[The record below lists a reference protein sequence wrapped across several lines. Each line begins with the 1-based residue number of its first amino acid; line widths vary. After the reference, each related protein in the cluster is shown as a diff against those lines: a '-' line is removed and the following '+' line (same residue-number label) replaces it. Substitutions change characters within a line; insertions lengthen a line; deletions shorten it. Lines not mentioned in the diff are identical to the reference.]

1 MAKQA
6 VGAIERHV
14 EKGVLG
20 VTVLLLLGAAGV
32 YLVSSPNTAEI
43 GRQETAPGQ
52 VNERVRDAARTLRNR
67 LQSARPEVD
76 SVSDPLPGLQA
87 GDGSVLAA
95 ANLPGTWPAPVPM
108 MPRVP
113 DIGNIVIEGQMELA
127 EVIAPGEP
135 RCKAGRSVVTLY
147 PPVTMG
153 REEEALEEE
162 DYYYDQTTNWVT
174 VAAAFD
180 RREQER
186 QCQLAGYKLGRR
198 RAYLVGSE
206 LQRRR
211 QRPDGTWPEDW
222 ENVCTYAPAIPPA
235 PPVVEFIDLA
245 GQKVPSPETRGLV
258 QEYFSLIKEY
268 QLDIIR
274 PLFPEVVLG
283 DDWFPPEMPGLPSYG
298 DLDAEFDEER
308 DIPTDEQPD
317 GEPEKPKTQ
326 REKEQEQLKQIEQ
339 LYNEGR
345 VDTGKDMDKLDEALD
360 LAQSLVLGTD
370 TTRGTQREAQE
381 WVTRLEQARR
391 DLERW
396 RRQHPEWETEIPD
409 EDETTPIAPVQ
420 VLWLHDAM
428 QGSVASGA
436 TYQYRT
442 RVLLYNRYAA
452 IPGEL
457 KTLADAQQVF
467 LVGPWSEPSAPV
479 RVPHDTRFFLTSG
492 RGDSVRVQV
501 FKWFEGYWVDH
512 KFTVEVGEPIG
523 ELERALIRLPD
534 GTIDKPRVDFST
546 GSLLVDIVPDRT
558 VRTVGKTRRDG
569 TFDIG
574 PAEETAGLIYM
585 DSEGNLGERLVE
597 IDKNDPGLKEMK
609 DRLVKLKPPRK
620 AKKKEPEKD
629 REDDRERE
637 RKRRGRRGGRGGG
650 GGGGSGGG
658 GMG

>member
-127 EVIAPGEP
+127 EVIAPGQP

-211 QRPDGTWPEDW
+211 QQPDGTWPEDW
-222 ENVCTYAPAIPPA
+222 ENVYTYAPAIPAEGAQPGNPRPGAGVLQPDQGVPARHHPA
-235 PPVVEFIDLA
+235 P
-245 GQKVPSPETRGLV
+245 VPGG
-258 QEYFSLIKEY
+258 
-268 QLDIIR
+268 R
-274 PLFPEVVLG
+274 PG
-283 DDWFPPEMPGLPSYG
+283 G
-298 DLDAEFDEER
+298 
-308 DIPTDEQPD
+308 
-317 GEPEKPKTQ
+317 
-326 REKEQEQLKQIEQ
+326 
-339 LYNEGR
+339 
-345 VDTGKDMDKLDEALD
+345 
-360 LAQSLVLGTD
+360 
-370 TTRGTQREAQE
+370 
-381 WVTRLEQARR
+381 
-391 DLERW
+391 
-396 RRQHPEWETEIPD
+396 
-409 EDETTPIAPVQ
+409 
-420 VLWLHDAM
+420 
-428 QGSVASGA
+428 
-436 TYQYRT
+436 
-442 RVLLYNRYAA
+442 
-452 IPGEL
+452 
-457 KTLADAQQVF
+457 
-467 LVGPWSEPSAPV
+467 
-479 RVPHDTRFFLTSG
+479 
-492 RGDSVRVQV
+492 
-501 FKWFEGYWVDH
+501 
-512 KFTVEVGEPIG
+512 
-523 ELERALIRLPD
+523 
-534 GTIDKPRVDFST
+534 
-546 GSLLVDIVPDRT
+546 
-558 VRTVGKTRRDG
+558 
-569 TFDIG
+569 
-574 PAEETAGLIYM
+574 
-585 DSEGNLGERLVE
+585 RLVPAG
-597 IDKNDPGLKEMK
+597 NARPALLRRPGC
-609 DRLVKLKPPRK
+609 RV
-620 AKKKEPEKD
+620 
-629 REDDRERE
+629 
-637 RKRRGRRGGRGGG
+637 RRGARHPHR
-650 GGGGSGGG
+650 
-658 GMG
+658 